1 MKKARATGL
10 FNKQYMND
18 TPKIMISPDFDFT
31 GITPEEIRG
40 EVLSIV
46 KNDFEITGE
55 SLLNRKVTEIL
66 FIVDGLLQRS
76 GLGCL
81 AGPSDVGKSMLL
93 RLLCI
98 AIVTKQKSFLDFP
111 LLCRY
116 FSAVYV
122 SSEDQE
128 TETAFL
134 LLKQSKGYSAAD
146 FKRLR
151 FVFDTTDL
159 LRKLDKMLTAAPAD
173 LVVIDCFA
181 DSFGADLKDTQKI
194 RTFLHPFQEL
204 AAKHDTL
211 ILFLHHTGKRTE
223 NFEPSKNNLLAGQG
237 FEAKMRIVIE
247 LRTDLVNSNHRHL
260 CVVKGN
266 YLPAKMKK
274 ESFVLEFLEDCFHF
288 KNTGERMPYELLSRP
303 TEDNGKA
310 KYEQAKSLKETGLS
324 YDQIA
329 MALGYGS
336 KGTVSKLFEKA
347 KKNGWDNANA

>member
-1 MKKARATGL
+1 
-10 FNKQYMND
+10 MND
-18 TPKIMISPDFDFT
+18 ATKIRNIEIPLAT
-31 GITPEEIRG
+31 ITPEEIKDEFLAVTKDEL
-40 EVLSIV
+40 EV
-46 KNDFEITGE
+46 TGE
-55 SLLNRKVTEIL
+55 SLLNRKVKEIL
-66 FIVDGLLQRS
+66 FLVFGLLQRS

-116 FSAVYV
+116 FSSIYV

-134 LLKQSKGYSAAD
+134 LLKQSKGYKAED

-151 FVFDTTDL
+151 FVFDTIDL
-159 LRKLDKMLTAAPAD
+159 LRRLDKMLIAAPAD
-173 LVVIDCFA
+173 LIVIDCFA
-181 DSFGADLKDTQKI
+181 DSFGGDLKDTQKI
-194 RTFLHPFQEL
+194 RTFLHPYQEL

-247 LRTDLVNSNHRHL
+247 LRSDLVNSNYRHL

-266 YLPAKMKK
+266 YLPAHMKK

-288 KNTGERMPYELLSRP
+288 KNTGDRMPYELLSRP
-303 TEDNGKA
+303 TEDSGKA
-310 KYEQAKSLKETGLS
+310 KYEQAKALKETGLT

-329 MALGYGS
+329 VALGYGS
-336 KGTVSKLFEKA
+336 KGTVSKLFDKA
-347 KKNGWDNANA
+347 KKNGWDNTNV